1 MRFDLPPVRR
11 PQSPLARVLTA
22 VVALIVLGL
31 SIVLGTIALGVLV
44 VGGLIWLVWF
54 RWKLHRLRKQAT
66 QRAADGDGVIE
77 GEYVVVHERRDT
89 ATRVD

>member
-11 PQSPLARVLTA
+11 PQSPLARVLAA

-44 VGGLIWLVWF
+44 VGGLVWLVWF
-54 RWKLHRLRKQAT
+54 RWKLHRLRKQAA
-66 QRAADGDGVIE
+66 QRTTDGDGVIE

-89 ATRVD
+89 TTRVD